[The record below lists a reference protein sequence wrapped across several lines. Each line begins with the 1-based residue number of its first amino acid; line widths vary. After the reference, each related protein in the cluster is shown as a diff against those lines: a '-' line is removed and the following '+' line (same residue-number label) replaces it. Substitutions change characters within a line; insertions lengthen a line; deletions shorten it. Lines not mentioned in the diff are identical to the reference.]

1 VLPATP
7 LTPLGAPA
15 GVAGVTAADGAELG
29 PVPTPLRAATAKV
42 YAVPLVRPVTVCVVA
57 VEEKATGI
65 WATPP
70 IEGVTT

>member
-1 VLPATP
+1 MLPLVP
-7 LTPLGAPA
+7 ETPLGAA
-15 GVAGVTAADGAELG
+15 ARVAGVIAPDGAESG
-29 PVPTPLRAATAKV
+29 PVPAAVRAATAKV

-57 VEEKATGI
+57 AEEKATGI